1 MIQPKTTLFSFLLC
15 LFTGA
20 SAQTTHY
27 DFKDGDLFYRILSPR
42 DSTVEVAGGDA
53 TFRGITVIPD
63 RVTHGDTAYY
73 VVSVGENALKGN
85 QYRSGI
91 QFGKHLRVIKPYAF
105 AQQPSLA
112 SVKLPDHIET
122 IGKAAF
128 YACSHLTEI
137 EIGNGIDSI
146 PESAFYGSAAS
157 SITLGNKV
165 RWIGKEAFIG
175 QSGRLKS
182 LSLPE
187 SVKYVDESAFS
198 GHRYLTSL
206 NLGAVEEIGKNAFG
220 NLTSL
225 QKLHIPSSV
234 KVIHGNPFSYDAALS
249 SIMVDTENTVFD
261 SRNACNAIINS
272 TTNVAVSCC
281 PGTQL
286 PEGVT
291 GLGEDALT
299 LGGASKM
306 FTLNLPSTLTFIAKS
321 NLPRMDKVVIPNL
334 RQWFNIRFGINP
346 LRSAHRLFVQDE
358 EVTEVEV
365 PEDVEA
371 LNSSCFDGMSNLKSV
386 KLHRGIKDIGGNA
399 FQGCNAL
406 KTLECSWKNPPQ
418 ILFTIFDNN
427 HYNTVTLLV
436 PFGCAANY
444 KQISP
449 WRLFQQINEMS
460 EVSGIETPTNADK
473 GSQRL
478 YNLKGIAVKGT
489 GHHGIVVTES
499 GEKIWQ
505 K

>member
-1 MIQPKTTLFSFLLC
+1 M
-15 LFTGA
+15 G
-20 SAQTTHY
+20 
-27 DFKDGDLFYRILSPR
+27 
-42 DSTVEVAGGDA
+42 
-53 TFRGITVIPD
+53 
-63 RVTHGDTAYY
+63 
-73 VVSVGENALKGN
+73 
-85 QYRSGI
+85 
-91 QFGKHLRVIKPYAF
+91 
-105 AQQPSLA
+105 
-112 SVKLPDHIET
+112 
-122 IGKAAF
+122 
-128 YACSHLTEI
+128 
-137 EIGNGIDSI
+137 
-146 PESAFYGSAAS
+146 
-157 SITLGNKV
+157 
-165 RWIGKEAFIG
+165 
-175 QSGRLKS
+175 
-182 LSLPE
+182 
-187 SVKYVDESAFS
+187 ESAFS

-220 NLTSL
+220 NLASL

-234 KVIHGNPFSYDAALS
+234 KVIHGNPFSYDATLS
-249 SIMVDTENTVFD
+249 SITVDAENTVFD

-281 PGTQL
+281 PETQL

-299 LGGASKM
+299 FGGASKM

-321 NLPRMDKVVIPNL
+321 YLPRMDKVVIPNL

-371 LNSSCFDGMSNLKSV
+371 LNSSCFDGMSNLKSI
-386 KLHRGIKDIGGNA
+386 KFHRGIKDIGGNA

-460 EVSGIETPTNADK
+460 EVSGIEPPTNADK

-478 YNLKGIAVKGT
+478 YNLKGIAVKNT

>member
-1 MIQPKTTLFSFLLC
+1 MIQPQTTLFSFLLC

-187 SVKYVDESAFS
+187 SVKYVGESAFS

-220 NLTSL
+220 NLNSL

-234 KVIHGNPFSYDAALS
+234 KVIHGNPFSYDATLS
-249 SIMVDTENTVFD
+249 SITVDAENTVFD

-272 TTNVAVSCC
+272 TTNVAISCC
-281 PGTQL
+281 PETQL

-321 NLPRMDKVVIPNL
+321 YLPRMDKVVIPNL
-334 RQWFNIRFGINP
+334 RQ
-346 LRSAHRLFVQDE
+346 
-358 EVTEVEV
+358 
-365 PEDVEA
+365 
-371 LNSSCFDGMSNLKSV
+371 
-386 KLHRGIKDIGGNA
+386 
-399 FQGCNAL
+399 
-406 KTLECSWKNPPQ
+406 
-418 ILFTIFDNN
+418 
-427 HYNTVTLLV
+427 
-436 PFGCAANY
+436 
-444 KQISP
+444 
-449 WRLFQQINEMS
+449 
-460 EVSGIETPTNADK
+460 
-473 GSQRL
+473 
-478 YNLKGIAVKGT
+478 
-489 GHHGIVVTES
+489 
-499 GEKIWQ
+499 
-505 K
+505 